1 MSDEFEPRIIWTK
14 FVFPDDDVQEDDDDD
29 SEEDSEF
36 EPYNDDNSSPLKELI
51 ASNQNPF
58 SQLKTYN
65 LWVIHTNFR
74 ITLGHVL
81 ILNKTEGV
89 ESVDIMSPYRM
100 YVSIG
105 VAFEDQEAEIKMA
118 IKNVLLKNY
127 EKDRNRPGGNPRE

>member
-1 MSDEFEPRIIWTK
+1 MSDEFEPRVIWAK
-14 FVFPDDDVQEDDDDD
+14 FVFPDETPTDDEDDDDD
-29 SEEDSEF
+29 DD
-36 EPYNDDNSSPLKELI
+36 DDNEYATTYEDDSHSPIKDLI

-74 ITLGHVL
+74 LNLGHVL
-81 ILNKTEGV
+81 LLNKTEGV

-105 VAFEDQEAEIKMA
+105 RAFDDQEVQVKASIK
-118 IKNVLLKNY
+118 KVLLKDY
-127 EKDRNRPGGNPRE
+127 EKHSGDSRK

>member
-1 MSDEFEPRIIWTK
+1 MSDEFEPRIIWSK
-14 FVFPDDDVQEDDDDD
+14 FIFPDEAVNEDDDDD
-29 SEEDSEF
+29 EDE
-36 EPYNDDNSSPLKELI
+36 DDNEYGVGYEDDSHSPIKDLI

-74 ITLGHVL
+74 LNLGHVL
-81 ILNKTEGV
+81 QLNKTEGV

-105 VAFEDQEAEIKMA
+105 QVFEEVQVKAA
-118 IKNVLLKNY
+118 IKKVLLKDY
-127 EKDRNRPGGNPRE
+127 EKDRNRPSGNS